1 MGNCLE
7 VTPHSPFD
15 ASLLLQLKERPLID
29 VIECMK
35 VLLEDYPDCPCID
48 YNQFED
54 VFAPIVDDAE
64 PFFLLLQNEQNLEG
78 VVDIYE
84 ALAVFAVFSKDKF
97 DKKVNFIFEL
107 FDFDRSRSL
116 EQAELALTLQA
127 VLRGLCKFVHITP
140 PPHKSFETEAEEI
153 FKIIDRDDNKRISIG
168 EFLFWAK
175 HNPELQNFLLKY
187 AGIQT
192 YENLKMRYNDIYAEF
207 LFFFSTAVDIKYEGF
222 ADARV
227 IRKAIEKK
235 EKGLVKD
242 SDIDFLFEVLKN
254 TTSSFLRGLGPADDN
269 LIHKEAYEAV
279 MKAWCS
285 FAASDLNRDNLLVI
299 PELHALLWLYEDKE
313 PTEDR
318 VMFEMNEMGKN
329 GREGLVLNDWL
340 KNLCVQDSLGRY
352 AIRPSLKKLFDK
364 YDTDGSGYL
373 SFEELKEIIGETFKG
388 YIARAA
394 SFSVQ
399 SDVNNIISSLTK
411 EIFGEL
417 DQDGSRGVAWEEFKK
432 FMEISWKKIDKLRS
446 FLDTNLDSRLE

>member
-7 VTPHSPFD
+7 ATPTSPFD
-15 ASLLLQLKERPLID
+15 ASLLLQLKEKPLVD

-35 VLLEDYPDCPCID
+35 VLMEDYPDCPCID

-54 VFAPIVDDAE
+54 VFAPLVDDAE
-64 PFFLLLQNEQNLEG
+64 PFFLLLQNEHSLDG

-84 ALAVFAVFSKDKF
+84 AIAVFAVFSKDKF
-97 DKKVNFIFEL
+97 DTKVNFIFEL
-107 FDFDRSRSL
+107 FDFDKSRSL
-116 EQAELALTLQA
+116 EQPELALTLQA
-127 VLRGLCKFVHITP
+127 VLRGLCKFVHIP
-140 PPHKSFETEAEEI
+140 PPHHKSFEEESIEI
-153 FKIIDRDDNKRISIG
+153 FKIIDRDDNKRISIS
-168 EFLFWAK
+168 EFLFWTK

-192 YENLKMRYNDIYAEF
+192 YENLKMRYNDIFTEY
-207 LFFFSTAVDIKYEGF
+207 LFFFTSALDAKIDGF

-235 EKGLVKD
+235 EQGLVKKE
-242 SDIDFLFEVLKN
+242 DIDFLFEILKN
-254 TTSSFLRGLGPADDN
+254 TTEAFLRGKGPADDN
-269 LIHKEAYEAV
+269 LIYKEAYEAV

-299 PELHALLWLYEDKE
+299 PELHALLWVYEDRE
-313 PTEDR
+313 PTEER
-318 VMFEMNEMGKN
+318 VAFEMKEMGKS
-329 GREGLVLNDWL
+329 GIEGLVLNDWIR
-340 KNLCVQDSLGRY
+340 NLCVQDSLGRY

-364 YDTDGSGYL
+364 YDVDGSGFL
-373 SFEELKEIIGETFKG
+373 SFEELKQIIGETFRG

-394 SFSVQ
+394 NFSVQ
-399 SDVNNIISSLTK
+399 NDVNNIVSSLTK

-446 FLDTNLDSRLE
+446 FLDKNMEFHLE